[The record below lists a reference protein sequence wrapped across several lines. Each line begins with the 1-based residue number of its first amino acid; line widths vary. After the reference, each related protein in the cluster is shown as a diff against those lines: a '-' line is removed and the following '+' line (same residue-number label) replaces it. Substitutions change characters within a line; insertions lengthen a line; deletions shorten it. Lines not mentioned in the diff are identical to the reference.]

1 VCEGLVAVAVSLE
14 KRRAG
19 GQHLAPCTSLRLLL
33 RLRHTASYLASLRQ
47 ELGGGK
53 GNLPETRVVHRCVW
67 LGREAR
73 VCSVYILSTRYQTGM
88 GHED

>member
-33 RLRHTASYLASLRQ
+33 RLRHTASYLGLSPTGIGWRKRKFARDEGCASLCVVG
-47 ELGGGK
+47 EGG
-53 GNLPETRVVHRCVW
+53 
-67 LGREAR
+67 
-73 VCSVYILSTRYQTGM
+73 
-88 GHED
+88 